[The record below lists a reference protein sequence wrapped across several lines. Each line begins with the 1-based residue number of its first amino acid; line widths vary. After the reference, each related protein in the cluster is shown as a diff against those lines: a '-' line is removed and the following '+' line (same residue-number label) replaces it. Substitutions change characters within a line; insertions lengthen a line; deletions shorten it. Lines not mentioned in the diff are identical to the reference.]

1 MSILA
6 RSALIALAEA
16 EANYAAATWENA
28 GELLNK
34 LRDARD
40 FAAMVC
46 K

>member
-1 MSILA
+1 MSCA
-6 RSALIALAEA
+6 HRSALEALRIA

-40 FAAMVC
+40 FAATVLR
-46 K
+46 